1 MTISTSDL
9 TGERQVLEKDFE
21 ALSSRIKQVDQ
32 ELIQMKSNLN
42 AVHGAIQQ
50 VDKLI
55 ALSEKY
61 YDSALYAIKY
71 IPIKSRFSILLA
83 LRLYQSIGKKIK
95 RNKKIFFSNK
105 INTNKFEKFIILN
118 TCIIEF
124 IFKHVFSFNSRKHN
138 AQLHDALKGLPFI
151 NEKI

>member
-50 VDKLI
+50 IDKLI
-55 ALSEKY
+55 TMSEKGGKELPK
-61 YDSALYAIKY
+61 DKEKALNIA
-71 IPIKSRFSILLA
+71 
-83 LRLYQSIGKKIK
+83 
-95 RNKKIFFSNK
+95 
-105 INTNKFEKFIILN
+105 T
-118 TCIIEF
+118 T
-124 IFKHVFSFNSRKHN
+124 
-138 AQLHDALKGLPFI
+138 
-151 NEKI
+151 